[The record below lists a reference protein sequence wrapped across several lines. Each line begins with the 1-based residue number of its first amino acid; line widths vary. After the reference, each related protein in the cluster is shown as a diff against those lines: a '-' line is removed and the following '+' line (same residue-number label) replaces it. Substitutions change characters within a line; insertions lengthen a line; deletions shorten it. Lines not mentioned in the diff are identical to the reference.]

1 MKKIPLMGFTRQL
14 AEELNHASVQFAAL
28 QTEHAR
34 LREQLAAMTAER
46 DELRSYFRE
55 TCIQLLGHLDQGSHD
70 AAENIL
76 RNWLWENEDKQDER
90 YAEN

>member
-1 MKKIPLMGFTRQL
+1 MSDTSEK
-14 AEELNHASVQFAAL
+14 
-28 QTEHAR
+28 
-34 LREQLAAMTAER
+34 LRLAAREYANEWGTSAELCGLMFKAADELSSMTAER
-46 DELRSYFRE
+46 DELHSYFRE